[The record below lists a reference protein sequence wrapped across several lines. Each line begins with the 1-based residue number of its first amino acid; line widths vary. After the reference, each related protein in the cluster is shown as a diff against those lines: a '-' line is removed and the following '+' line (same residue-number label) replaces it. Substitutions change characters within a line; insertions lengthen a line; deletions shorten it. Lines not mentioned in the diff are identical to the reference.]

1 MLALP
6 TEPLLWTPPLP
17 RGWGRRDS
25 GVLVP
30 EALVNW
36 VAPEPP
42 GLQWIRWEASGS
54 LFGALGHWFQPQ
66 KKNLVTFA

>member
-1 MLALP
+1 MFALP

-30 EALVNW
+30 EALVDY
-36 VAPEPP
+36 VPP
-42 GLQWIRWEASGS
+42 VPRVEWIWWEASG
-54 LFGALGHWFQPQ
+54 FPWRWGQWKQPQ